1 MTSTQEQLP
10 GLVERALAI
19 VEIRL
24 SGSGGTGLYDSVRN
38 QLVWIRNALA
48 VSRPADPERIDK
60 LLLGV
65 YAAREFEQTDPELAN
80 LLFDIE
86 YLAKRRWPA
95 AQQTDAAP
103 RRDLAPLLIE
113 RMKRAP
119 GGLVIVAAIMLLGSL
134 VMGLLSFALHPNIVG
149 RTVLLLLMVVG
160 LGATAW
166 LITLLVT
173 GAKRAARLLEVVEHD
188 PARIE
193 RIYAGKVRNVGIRA
207 ARMDPLPPPES
218 EKLSEWGGGGWYV
231 ILTRSGS
238 TRLQRFF
245 GLNFDSI
252 KVSRDEVLPL
262 LDWLRAKAPSAAGPP
277 DRAL

>member
-1 MTSTQEQLP
+1 MTPTPEQLP

-48 VSRPADPERIDK
+48 ASRPADPERVDK

-95 AQQTDAAP
+95 DQQDAAP
-103 RRDLAPLLIE
+103 RRDLTPLLIE
-113 RMKRAP
+113 RMKRAS

-134 VMGLLSFALHPNIVG
+134 VMAFLSFALHPNIVG
-149 RTVLLLLMVVG
+149 RTVLLLLTVVG

-173 GAKRAARLLEVVEHD
+173 GAKRAARLLEVVEHN
-188 PARIE
+188 PERIE
-193 RIYAGKVRNVGIRA
+193 RIYAGKVRNVGFHA

-252 KVSRDEVLPL
+252 KVPRDEVLPL
-262 LDWLRAKAPSAAGPP
+262 LDWLRTKAPSAAGPP
-277 DRAL
+277 DPAL